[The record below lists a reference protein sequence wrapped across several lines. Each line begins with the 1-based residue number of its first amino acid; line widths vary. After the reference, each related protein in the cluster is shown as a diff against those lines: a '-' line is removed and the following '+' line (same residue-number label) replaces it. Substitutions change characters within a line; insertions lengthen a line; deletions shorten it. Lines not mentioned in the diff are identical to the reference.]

1 MTILTSTK
9 DMRKIRS
16 SGDVLKKVF
25 SYVEAKIVPGISTLE
40 LDRYVEKIIRE
51 SDAVPAFKGYKGFPA
66 SICASVNEVVVHGIP
81 SDEVVLREGDII
93 SVDVGAKKN
102 GFFTDATRTFSVG
115 KISSEA
121 ERLIDVARKCLE
133 AGIEQ
138 AIAGSRL
145 SNISHA
151 IEKVAQK
158 AKLKE
163 VRTFVGH
170 GVGKNLHEA
179 PEVPNWGERGKGP
192 VLKEGLVLAIEP
204 MINSGTRDIDIRS
217 DGWTAVTRD
226 GRLSAHFED
235 TIIVGQKEAEII
247 T

>member
-40 LDRYVEKIIRE
+40 LDRYVEKIICE